1 MTGLDL
7 AGDWRRLAGEAPQAR
22 AVGEELLRR
31 WGEPHRRYHT
41 LTHLRETLRAAGLL
55 LGSDADADTDVEAV
69 RYAIWFHDA
78 VYEGR
83 PGQDEEE
90 SALLAERLLGRM
102 GVVPA
107 LVREVARLVRLTT
120 DHHAEVADQEGAVL
134 CDADL
139 SVLGSD
145 TEGYRTYAVAVRDEY
160 RHVPDDLFS
169 AGRIRVLKALLDAPL
184 LFRTEHGRRRWQT
197 RARANMRA
205 EMERLRQTSAEG

>member
-1 MTGLDL
+1 MTGTDP
-7 AGDWRRLAGEAPQAR
+7 AADWRRLAGEGPEAR

-31 WGEPHRRYHT
+31 WSEPHRRYHT
-41 LTHLRETLRAAGLL
+41 LTHLRKTLRAADLL
-55 LGSDADADTDVEAV
+55 LGSDEDADAV

-83 PGQDEEE
+83 PGEDEEE

-107 LVREVARLVRLTT
+107 LVGEVARLVRLTT
-120 DHHAEVADQEGAVL
+120 DHHAEVGDHAGAVL

-139 SVLGSD
+139 SVLGSEP
-145 TEGYRTYAVAVRDEY
+145 EGYLTYAAAVRDEY
-160 RHVPDDLFS
+160 RHVPDDLFR
-169 AGRIRVLKALLDAPL
+169 AGRIRVLKSLLDAPR
-184 LFRTEHGRRRWQT
+184 LFHTEPGRRRWEA
-197 RARANMRA
+197 RARANMSA